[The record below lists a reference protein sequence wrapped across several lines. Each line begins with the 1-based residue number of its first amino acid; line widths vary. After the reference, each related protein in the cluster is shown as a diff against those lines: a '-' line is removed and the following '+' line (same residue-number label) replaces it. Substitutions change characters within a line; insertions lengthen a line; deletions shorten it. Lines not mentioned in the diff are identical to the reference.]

1 VDSYFTGLAL
11 ADINGPLIRN
21 IVSLRCS
28 EELFD
33 DLSDDPEDWAIA
45 QQAEL
50 NAKPP
55 TYTSPV
61 PIIRRPFEES
71 AWMEAIEF
79 PFRQFTASRY
89 SDGSY
94 GVWYGADTAETSV
107 YETVYHWRYGLLAD
121 AGFDGLVRT
130 GKHESI
136 TSERKIYRVHCHAAL
151 LDLRPRVDRYPE
163 LIDPENY
170 GFTQNIGARIHA
182 EGHPGL
188 TTRSARCTGYL
199 CSFQSLCTVQT
210 SHPKLPHLSAQR
222 ARSGRLPR
230 RHRAARPLIHHPL
243 KTDSDTCSQVIKFAH
258 G

>member
-1 VDSYFTGLAL
+1 M
-11 ADINGPLIRN
+11 IRN

-188 TTRSARCTGYL
+188 TTRSARCTGDTFAVFNPSVLSKPAIQSYL
-199 CSFQSLCTVQT
+199 TYR
-210 SHPKLPHLSAQR
+210 LSE
-222 ARSGRLPR
+222 
-230 RHRAARPLIHHPL
+230 
-243 KTDSDTCSQVIKFAH
+243 H
-258 G
+258 GVAVYRGGTGQQGLWFTIP